1 MIRLFRVFIPS
12 SILGLLISE
21 TLLIAGCYLLGLA
34 SQVEPLGL
42 YLQFENGII
51 RLALVTLSMVL
62 GLYLNDLYRRVR
74 LDSILVFFQQLCLVV
89 GASFLIQALL
99 SYTHV
104 QVQMPRTSMMAGSII
119 CIVLIPIWRAI
130 YSRVALQVLGAE
142 QIVFVGTHP
151 LNVQIATY
159 LDANRELA
167 MNPVGFYIENEHAR
181 DRTGIHPVL
190 GTLTDLPPVSKK
202 RYDRMI
208 VGLEEQSHADVM
220 HRVLQFQQLGRRVE
234 SMSQSY
240 EKIFGKV
247 AISQLRPMDILFT
260 DHFAPSQFFSIAQ
273 SLYSW
278 PLALLG
284 LAAVSPIM
292 LITALA
298 VKLTSKG
305 PILYRQTRTGKNNVP
320 FQLLKFRSMF
330 IDAET
335 TTGAVWATEN
345 DPRVTPVG
353 RFIRKYRIDEF
364 PQFINVLRG
373 DMSLVGPR
381 PERPEF
387 IDMLSTQIPFYGQRH
402 VIRPGITGWAQIN
415 YRYGNTLEDSIIK
428 LEYDLYYVKN
438 LSPQLDFYIMFHTMK
453 TMLLTT
459 GAY

>member
-21 TLLIAGCYLLGLA
+21 TLLIACCYLFALS
-34 SQVEPLGL
+34 SQIEPLGM
-42 YLQFENGII
+42 YLQFENGLL
-51 RLALVTLSMVL
+51 RLGVVTLSMVL
-62 GLYLNDLYRRVR
+62 GLYLNDLYKRVR

-89 GASFLIQALL
+89 GAAFLIQALF
-99 SYTHV
+99 SYSNV
-104 QVQMPRTSMMAGSII
+104 QAQMPRTSMMFGSIF
-119 CIVLIPIWRAI
+119 CIIMIPLWRAI

-142 QIVFVGTHP
+142 QIVFVGTDP
-151 LNVQIATY
+151 LNVQIAGY
-159 LDANRELA
+159 LQANRELA
-167 MNPVGFYIENEHAR
+167 MNPVGFYVETEEAR
-181 DRTGIHPVL
+181 ERAGMHPVL
-190 GTLTDLPPVSKK
+190 GTLADTPPQKA

-208 VGLEEQSHADVM
+208 VGINEASHADVM
-220 HRVLQFQQLGRRVE
+220 HRVLQFQRLGRRVE
-234 SMSQSY
+234 SVSHAY
-240 EKIFGKV
+240 EKVFGKV

-260 DHFAPSQFFSIAQ
+260 DHFQPSSFFSLVQ
-273 SLYSW
+273 LLYSW

-284 LAAVSPIM
+284 LLAVSPLM
-292 LITALA
+292 LITAIA

-305 PILYRQTRTGKNNVP
+305 PILYRQTRTGRNNVT
-320 FQLLKFRSMF
+320 FELLKFRSMF
-330 IDAET
+330 VDAET
-335 TTGAVWATEN
+335 HTGAVWATEN

-353 RFIRKYRIDEF
+353 RIIRKYRLDEF

-387 IDMLSTQIPFYGQRH
+387 IEMLSKQIPFYGQRH

>member
-12 SILGLLISE
+12 SILGLLVSE
-21 TLLIAGCYLLGLA
+21 TLLIIGCYVVALW
-34 SQVEPLGL
+34 SQIDPLSL
-42 YLQFENGII
+42 FMQFENGYA
-51 RLALVTLSMVL
+51 RLALVTLTTVL
-62 GLYLNDLYRRVR
+62 GLYLSDLYTRVR
-74 LDSILVFFQQLCLVV
+74 LDSILIFFQQLCLVI

-99 SYTHV
+99 SYASV
-104 QVQMPRTSMMAGSII
+104 QMQMPRTSMMTGSIL
-119 CIVLIPIWRAI
+119 CIVMLPMWRRL

-142 QIVFVGTHP
+142 QIIFIGSHP
-151 LNVQIATY
+151 LNVKIADY
-159 LDANRELA
+159 LAANRELA
-167 MNPVGFYIENEHAR
+167 MNPVGFFIENEQAR
-181 DRTGIHPVL
+181 NCTGRHPVL
-190 GTLTDLPPVSKK
+190 GTLTEMPPLPK
-202 RYDRMI
+202 RPYDRII
-208 VGLEEQSHADVM
+208 VGIDENSPAEVM
-220 HRVLQFQQLGRRVE
+220 HRVLKFQRVGRHVE
-234 SMSQSY
+234 SISQAY
-240 EKIFGKV
+240 EKIFGRV
-247 AISQLRPMDILFT
+247 AISQLRPIDILFT
-260 DHFAPSQFFSIAQ
+260 DHFSPSPFFSIVQ
-273 SLYSW
+273 TLYSW

-284 LAAVSPIM
+284 LLAVSPIM
-292 LITALA
+292 LVTAIA
-298 VKLTSKG
+298 IKLTSKG
-305 PILYRQTRTGKNNVP
+305 PILYRQIRTGRNNVP

-330 IDAET
+330 VDAEIA
-335 TTGAVWATEN
+335 TGAVWATEN

-353 RFIRKYRIDEF
+353 RIIRKYRFDEF

-387 IDMLSTQIPFYGQRH
+387 IEMLSTQIPFYGERH